1 MRLLLFLITI
11 LTYAIPCLAQNPLP
25 DSFFPHKLGD
35 KWQYDYA
42 DPQPHL
48 AIEEIT
54 SDSLA
59 ADSSV
64 FIEINKS
71 KLSGWSYR
79 IDKQGNVYYLPQ
91 AKTVNFLLYKS
102 DADSGDIWEYKIFD
116 NGYASVARLENVFED
131 VIFGIPTVIKKI
143 SYYANSSFKSW
154 LESRYYAS
162 GFGLILLTAEAT
174 PYNYVQMLAGCSID
188 GKNYGTLVNVENK
201 KKNGSPSFILEQN
214 YPNPFNPTTT
224 IDFAIDKYCYVKLEV
239 FDMLGRKISTL
250 INDYKQPGRYST
262 TFKAENISSGIYF
275 YKLAAND
282 RSLIMKMFYVK

>member
-1 MRLLLFLITI
+1 MRPLLLLVSIFTFTI
-11 LTYAIPCLAQNPLP
+11 SVLAQNALP
-25 DSFFPHKLGD
+25 DNFFPHKLGD

-42 DPQPHL
+42 EPQPHL
-48 AIEEIT
+48 GIEEIT

-79 IDKQGNVYYLPQ
+79 VDKQGNVYYLPQ
-91 AKTVNFLLYKS
+91 AKTVNFLYYKS

-116 NGYASVARLENVFED
+116 NGYASVARMEEIFND
-131 VIFGIPTVIKKI
+131 VIFGVPTVVKKI
-143 SYYANSSFKSW
+143 SYYVSSTFKSW

-174 PYNYVQMLAGCSID
+174 PYNYVKMLAGCSID
-188 GKNYGTLVNVENK
+188 GKSYGTLVSVENK
-201 KKNGSPSFILEQN
+201 KNNVSPSFILGQN
-214 YPNPFNPTTT
+214 YPNPFNPSTT
-224 IDFAIDKYCYVKLEV
+224 ISFEIDKYCFVELEV

-250 INDYKQPGRYST
+250 INDYKIPGRYSI
-262 TFKAENISSGIYF
+262 TFNAENISSGIYC
-275 YKLAAND
+275 YKLTAQNH
-282 RSLIMKMFYVK
+282 SSIKKMLYIK